1 MPLHEHEPWQIRES
15 AQSPGGYYCAA
26 CGLPTTNRVPSMTI
40 ENETGTPVQSNPH
53 RLEVELSGR
62 DLGYNIFYSAVCDA
76 PEGAPCR
83 MWCDHPDCQEESR
96 AHDHDS
102 HALHDQG
109 RCGAVESL
117 NADPSMIPE
126 LYSGEPTQLRPGP
139 IDIAMDCD
147 GATWTYSEP
156 APPLT
161 RDERAELEE
170 YRRRDAAGKIEY
182 AVEIDGTED
191 GSPGA
196 IREGLAL
203 NEAIHIRNLGISRR
217 FAPRIVMR
225 IHPAAAEWTPVT
237 GPVCASTCRH
247 ECPECHAGLGTH
259 LTCDPR
265 CYHHLPPAEE

>member
-1 MPLHEHEPWQIRES
+1 MTTES
-15 AQSPGGYYCAA
+15 NTPAVPG
-26 CGLPTTNRVPSMTI
+26 
-40 ENETGTPVQSNPH
+40 PH
-53 RLEVELSGR
+53 RLEVEIAGGSTGILPG
-62 DLGYNIFYSAVCDA
+62 DIHFKGICDA
-76 PEGAPCR
+76 AEGTSCR
-83 MWCDHPDCQEESR
+83 MWCEHPDCQEGAVSDKHET
-96 AHDHDS
+96 HP
-102 HALHDQG
+102 LIDQG
-109 RCGAVESL
+109 QCGLVESL
-117 NADPSMIPE
+117 NVDPGMIPE
-126 LYSGEPTQLRPGP
+126 IYDGENTQLRSGP
-139 IDIAMDCD
+139 ITITPDCD
-147 GATWTYSEP
+147 GVTWTYSEP
-156 APPLT
+156 APSLT

-170 YRRRDAAGKIEY
+170 YRRRDAAGRIEY
-182 AVEIDGTED
+182 GVEIDGTED

-265 CYHHLPPAEE
+265 CYHHLPPAEG